1 MKKLI
6 ATAAAA
12 MIAAAGLAG
21 ILGCG
26 SNTAAEPSTQGPRGL
41 TMGET
46 LSDNSGKAGGG
57 MLAME
62 KAAEAKKYLF
72 ALFRKEEDGQT
83 AAMRSVL
90 QEVMKE
96 VADRADS
103 VEVNVTAVS
112 ERAIVDKFGLDR
124 APMPLILAVAPNGA
138 ITGGF
143 PTKAEKQNLL
153 EAFASPGME
162 KCMKS
167 LQENK
172 LVFLCMQNSST
183 KANSDAMQGV
193 HDFQAD
199 ERFARAT
206 QIVMLDPTDATEA
219 DFLRDLQVDP
229 KTQEAVTV
237 FLAPPGVPIAMYKG
251 ATNKDELVATL
262 SKASSACGPG
272 GCGPGGCPPK

>member
-1 MKKLI
+1 MKKLV

-12 MIAAAGLAG
+12 MIAAGLAG
-21 ILGCG
+21 IAGCG
-26 SNTAAEPSTQGPRGL
+26 SNTAAEPSTQGPRELL
-41 TMGET
+41 TDET
-46 LSDNSGKAGGG
+46 VSEKTAKTGGG
-57 MLAME
+57 MLAVQ

-96 VADRADS
+96 VTDRADS

-153 EAFASPGME
+153 QAFASPCME

-172 LVFLCMQNSST
+172 LVFLCIQNSNT

-206 QIVMLDPTDATEA
+206 QIVTLDPTDATEA
-219 DFLRDLQVDP
+219 EFLKDLQVDP
-229 KTQEAVTV
+229 KTAEATTV
-237 FLAPPGVPIAMYKG
+237 FLAPPGVPIAMYQG
-251 ATNKDELVATL
+251 ATKKDELVATL

-272 GCGPGGCPPK
+272 GCGPGGCAPK